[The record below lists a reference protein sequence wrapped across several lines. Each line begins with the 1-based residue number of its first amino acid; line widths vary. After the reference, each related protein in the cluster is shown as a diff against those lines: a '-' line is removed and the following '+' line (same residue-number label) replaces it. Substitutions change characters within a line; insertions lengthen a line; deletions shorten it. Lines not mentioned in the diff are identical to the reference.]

1 MESVSPVKQASIR
14 TRRDRLPV
22 NLVPWDNQLRSLV
35 PVQKGIVQVRYII
48 MYCQGVYV
56 RWSL

>member
-22 NLVPWDNQLRSLV
+22 NLVPWGNQLKGLV
-35 PVQKGIVQVRYII
+35 PAQRGIVQVRCKCCI
-48 MYCQGVYV
+48 
-56 RWSL
+56 